1 MIRQDEKWKL
11 LEELEIMPP
20 YEPVEKWELIEELL
34 ELFEKMVDPTTT
46 DAAGA
51 ILWKRFEQQQQALRE
66 MSEESRSI

>member
-11 LEELEIMPP
+11 LEELEIMPASKLKA
-20 YEPVEKWELIEELL
+20 EVIEELL

-46 DAAGA
+46 DATGD

-66 MSEESRSI
+66 MQEE

>member
-11 LEELEIMPP
+11 LEELEIMPASKL
-20 YEPVEKWELIEELL
+20 ESEVIEELL

-46 DAAGA
+46 DATGD

-66 MSEESRSI
+66 MQEE

>member
-11 LEELEIMPP
+11 LEELEIMPASKLKA
-20 YEPVEKWELIEELL
+20 EVIEELL

-46 DAAGA
+46 DATGD